1 MDYLW
6 LLARTGEPGSRGR
19 GLSLLIVDLGAPGVT
34 VSPLPTLDGDQL
46 NEIHLDGVQVPVA
59 QRVGPENGAW
69 TLMSEA
75 LADERHIQFPPGRVR
90 RDLEEL
96 VAWLRERKLETDP
109 LVRRR
114 LSELA
119 VQVLEVEMHALRVL
133 DAMQKGRSAVVEA
146 AASKVAHT
154 VVCQHIAR
162 AAFSFGC
169 PEALL
174 EDARVGT
181 LWRQSLWETIG
192 GGTTEVMLG
201 VVARHGL
208 GLGARR

>member
-1 MDYLW
+1 MDLLLDW
-6 LLARTGEPGSRGR
+6 LYYEPVGHMVEALKVSRGLTSKNP
-19 GLSLLIVDLGAPGVT
+19 GLRVT
-34 VSPLPTLDGDQL
+34 VLINSDAPLT
-46 NEIHLDGVQVPVA
+46 
-59 QRVGPENGAW
+59 
-69 TLMSEA
+69 
-75 LADERHIQFPPGRVR
+75 LADACPWVERVIPI
-90 RDLEEL
+90 DLEEV
-96 VAWLRERKLETDP
+96 VAWVRERKLESDP

-119 VQVLEVEMHALRVL
+119 VEVLEIEMHALRVL
-133 DAMQKGRSAVVEA
+133 DAMLKGRPAVVEA
-146 AASKVAHT
+146 AANKVAHT
-154 VVCQHIAR
+154 VTCQNIAR
-162 AAFSFGC
+162 AAFSFGS

-174 EDARVGT
+174 EEARVGA